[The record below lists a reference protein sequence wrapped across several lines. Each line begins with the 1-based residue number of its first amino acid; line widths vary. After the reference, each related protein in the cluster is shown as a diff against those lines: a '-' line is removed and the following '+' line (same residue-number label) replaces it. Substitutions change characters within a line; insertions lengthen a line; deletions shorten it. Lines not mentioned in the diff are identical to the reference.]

1 MGEARH
7 AGKKYAAAKRAQP
20 IKHRPSPKPFQP
32 QRNGC
37 MMGCARLGLVIF
49 CRFSRAT
56 PILRLTRG
64 VFVNH

>member
-37 MMGCARLGLVIF
+37 MMGCARLGLGIL
-49 CRFSRAT
+49 CRFSRAS
-56 PILRLTRG
+56 PILRLKRG
-64 VFVNH
+64 VFVKH